1 MLEAKIPE
9 FELEKSGKSNEEEEE
24 KSCKISD
31 VSVFTHNNK
40 TGALEVHLDDTE
52 RKLSSRKSSSPE
64 LAIEKANTI
73 GFISRR
79 NRNFPN

>member
-9 FELEKSGKSNEEEEE
+9 FELEKSRKSNEEEEE
-24 KSCKISD
+24 KSRKISD

-40 TGALEVHLDDTE
+40 TGTLEVHLDDPE
-52 RKLSSRKSSSPE
+52 RKLPPRKSSSPE
-64 LAIEKANTI
+64 LALEKANTL
-73 GFISRR
+73 GFVSRR